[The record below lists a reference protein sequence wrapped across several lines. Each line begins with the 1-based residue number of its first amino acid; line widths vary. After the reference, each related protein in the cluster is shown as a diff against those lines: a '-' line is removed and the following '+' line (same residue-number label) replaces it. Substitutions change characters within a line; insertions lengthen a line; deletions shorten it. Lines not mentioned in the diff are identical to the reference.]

1 MKLRSFNSLL
11 LTVLVASTALL
22 PVTVSADGSATFS
35 LVQSGKSISVY
46 EDSGSVAVNTVE
58 ADFSYDNPGAVQS
71 ITATPGGTF
80 GTCTSTS
87 INSIVCTALGGNITG
102 SNLVATLNFAT
113 TATASVGVSM
123 LSSSMI
129 LASADSSDVSNHAA
143 LPSTTFSYTAPVVV
157 AKPVTPVKTT
167 PAPTP
172 APVTPAPKPVKK
184 PAPVKKAPVHQAS
197 KRSWYQNSAFTSS
210 TVLLLFLLAA
220 GFYWAVLRRRNPVV
234 VPVDYK
240 VNKKS
245 KAATPVAQKSVAS
258 KSAKAKTTRTSTSKS
273 KKA

>member
-58 ADFSYDNPGAVQS
+58 ADFNYSNTSAVQA
-71 ITATPGGTF
+71 ITATPGATF

-87 INSIVCTALGGNITG
+87 NTSIVCTALGGNITG
-102 SNLVATLNFAT
+102 SNLVATLNFTT
-113 TATASVGVSM
+113 TASASVGVGM

-157 AKPVTPVKTT
+157 AKPVTPVT

-184 PAPVKKAPVHQAS
+184 PAPVKKAPVRHDN
-197 KRSWYQNSAFTSS
+197 KKSWYQNSAFTSS

-245 KAATPVAQKSVAS
+245 KAATPVVQKSTAS
-258 KSAKAKTTRTSTSKS
+258 KSAKAKTARATTSKS